1 MKLSRKLQKIIPCRR
16 EFQGFVVGV
25 IEILSFLYCRCFK
38 IMYQNTPFDVF
49 FLGMIHEVNLGGGD
63 NIRDP
68 DVQLIDKVEE
78 AQVRYICY

>member
-1 MKLSRKLQKIIPCRR
+1 
-16 EFQGFVVGV
+16 
-25 IEILSFLYCRCFK
+25 
-38 IMYQNTPFDVF
+38 MYQNTPFDVF

>member
-1 MKLSRKLQKIIPCRR
+1 
-16 EFQGFVVGV
+16 
-25 IEILSFLYCRCFK
+25 
-38 IMYQNTPFDVF
+38 MYQNTPFDVY

-78 AQVRYICY
+78 AQVILTVETAIIKYYLS